1 MSKGHT
7 VSVAACRAQTD
18 DQSLPILGP
27 HEEHHETTAA
37 STGNL
42 ARKRA
47 MSGCNRMK
55 LINADTPLV
64 CCTIISCEFRDWPVK
79 QMTMDDTIS
88 SIAPGTRRMPRRIDL
103 DVRP

>member
-7 VSVAACRAQTD
+7 VSVAACCAQTD

-55 LINADTPLV
+55 LINDGVGDTMGRFSLRVPGVLEDIGHPTNIAIHERSLHLV
-64 CCTIISCEFRDWPVK
+64 ASAF
-79 QMTMDDTIS
+79 S
-88 SIAPGTRRMPRRIDL
+88 SRIA
-103 DVRP
+103 

>member
-7 VSVAACRAQTD
+7 VSVAAFCAQTE
-18 DQSLPILGP
+18 DQSLPIFGP

-47 MSGCNRMK
+47 MSGCNRMERVRESHS
-55 LINADTPLV
+55 NSRYP
-64 CCTIISCEFRDWPVK
+64 CP
-79 QMTMDDTIS
+79 S
-88 SIAPGTRRMPRRIDL
+88 SEYLRQKAAGFS
-103 DVRP
+103 